1 MKIPDA
7 EAYRLLEKYGI
18 QAAKW
23 AFARNFQEAE
33 IAAENLHFPIVLKVD
48 SPDII
53 HKMKAGCVRTVFHRD
68 HLKKMFEAVMSN
80 AKKHLAK
87 DAKRHTANVNGV
99 LLQELVYSNV
109 EGVQELIIGVKH
121 DSQFGKVIM
130 FGAGGRLT
138 DEKDVCF
145 RLVPLTKPDA
155 VDMTSEPRI
164 SKLITRKDKLAS
176 VLLKVSKL
184 AEFENISE
192 LDINPLMVSD
202 KGLLAAD
209 VRIIV

>member
-80 AKKHLAK
+80 AKRQTK
-87 DAKRHTANVNGV
+87 NINGV